1 MLLSL
6 LYYIMLLIILIYEST
21 LVIHSVIILRK
32 KDSSKCLKSSI
43 DKMETSLDKLV
54 FYSLY
59 PATVL
64 ELVWQV
70 NICQK
75 VMADCV

>member
-1 MLLSL
+1 MLLSQ

-32 KDSSKCLKSSI
+32 KDRSKCLKSSI
-43 DKMETSLDKLV
+43 DKMKICLDKLV